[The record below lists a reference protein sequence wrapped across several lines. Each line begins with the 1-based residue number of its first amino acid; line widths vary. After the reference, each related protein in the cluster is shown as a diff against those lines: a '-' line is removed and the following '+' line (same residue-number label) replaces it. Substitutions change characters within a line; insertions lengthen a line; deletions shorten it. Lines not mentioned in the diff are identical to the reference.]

1 MEDIF
6 LLPKAKAPVI
16 FKVKTASALE
26 FHILFF
32 AFRRNCPADFTLCN
46 FFLFAAQLLYN
57 GTFGF
62 LLDLLRSGFFDL
74 RFHQRGL
81 NFLNG

>member
-6 LLPKAKAPVI
+6 LPPKAKAPVI

-26 FHILFF
+26 FHILFY
-32 AFRRNCPADFTLCN
+32 AFRLIYPADFTLCN

-57 GTFGF
+57 RTFGF
-62 LLDLLRSGFFDL
+62 LLDLLRSVFFHL

-81 NFLNG
+81 DFLNG

>member
-6 LLPKAKAPVI
+6 LFLKARAPVI
-16 FKVKTASALE
+16 FKIKTASALE
-26 FHILFF
+26 FHILSF

-57 GTFGF
+57 RTFGF
-62 LLDLLRSGFFDL
+62 LLDLLRSSFFDL
-74 RFHQRGL
+74 RFHQRSL
-81 NFLNG
+81 DFLNS